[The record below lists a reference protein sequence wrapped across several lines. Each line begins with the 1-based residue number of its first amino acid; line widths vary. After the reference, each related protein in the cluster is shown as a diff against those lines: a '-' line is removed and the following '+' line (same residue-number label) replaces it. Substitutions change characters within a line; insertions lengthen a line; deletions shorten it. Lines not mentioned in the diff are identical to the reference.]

1 MNGRIVLKEE
11 VTEIVDQTKII
22 LGIKLQNMSESV
34 GEICKIA
41 IELKKDLRFV
51 IENLLD
57 IIQIYYP
64 DYKSSVVIKKILEI
78 ERDYFHR
85 SDNSK
90 T

>member
-1 MNGRIVLKEE
+1 LNGRIVLKEE